1 MSQEAEVTAAGA
13 YAVIAPQMG
22 KQLVAF
28 QARVPLDGLPRTACR

>member
-1 MSQEAEVTAAGA
+1 MTQVADTEAAGA

-28 QARVPLDGLPRTACR
+28 QVR